1 MKVVL
6 EKVSANRADWLDRR
20 SRSVGSSEI
29 ATIVGLNK
37 YQTPLQLWMQKT
49 GRLPPPEDNDA
60 MRLGRLMESFIGE
73 KFARDNNKILEPA
86 DVLLCHEIHDAFTA
100 SPDFWVVGDGL
111 GVEGVVE
118 CKNVSYRRASE
129 WADGDCPDHAQ
140 VQLQWQLAIAG
151 LSQGYVAGLVGAQVY
166 EFHQR
171 HFVADSVVA
180 DKLFAAAHE
189 FLQFVKTDTPP
200 AAVAGDRDLVESR
213 MGVVAGSFVELPG
226 SALPLLERYEEFVAL
241 RKEREKSVKA
251 IKSEED
257 SLRAQIELLL
267 GDSSGGSVGV
277 YSVEVKRIN
286 KPAYTAKPSSYVGFS
301 VKKDGKAI

>member
-1 MKVVL
+1 MRVL
-6 EKVSANRADWLDRR
+6 LENVSENRADWLELR

-29 ATIVGLNK
+29 PTIVGLNK

-49 GRLPPPEDNDA
+49 GRVPPVEDNDS

-73 KFARDNNKILEPA
+73 KFGRDSGMEVRHA
-86 DVLLCHEIHDAFTA
+86 DVLLAHPVHDQFTA
-100 SPDFWVVGDGL
+100 SPDFWVQAGSSVGIL
-111 GVEGVVE
+111 E

-140 VQLQWQLAIAG
+140 AQVQWQLAVSG
-151 LSQGYVAGLVGAQVY
+151 LSDGYVAGLVGAQVY

-171 HFVADSVVA
+171 HFVLDPVVA
-180 DKLFAAAHE
+180 DRLFSAAHE

-200 AAVAGDRDLVESR
+200 AAVAADRDLIESR
-213 MGVVAGSFVELPG
+213 MEIVAGSLVELPG
-226 SALPLLERYEEFVAL
+226 SALSLLERYEEFVAL
-241 RKEREKSVKA
+241 RKEREKSAKAVKV
-251 IKSEED
+251 EED

-267 GDSSGGSVGV
+267 GNSSVGSVGA

-286 KPAYTAKPSSYVGFS
+286 KPAYTTKPSSYVGFS